1 MRKKDQEKANEVSFR
16 YCQKDVRRCKCA
28 ACVHF
33 LSCMDRKNAG
43 SRLARY
49 MAFIDVFVL
58 PELTEKISPISEAKI
73 DFKVASANDMQ
84 TKRGGYCQI
93 KITRHR
99 RSSGKRKLVS
109 VLLTG
114 EENKKEI
121 ITIVTNTMIKK
132 GWFKV

>member
-1 MRKKDQEKANEVSFR
+1 MTKRDKLNEASFA
-16 YCQKDVRRCKCA
+16 YCQKAVRLCKCA

-33 LSCMDRKNAG
+33 LSCMDRKTAG

-58 PELTEKISPISEAKI
+58 PELTKKVSRVSEARI
-73 DFKVASANDMQ
+73 TFKVAAANDGQ
-84 TKRGGYCQI
+84 IKRGGYCQI
-93 KITRHR
+93 KVCRQR
-99 RSSGKRKLVS
+99 RSKFSKRKQSS

-114 EENKKEI
+114 EESKKEI
-121 ITIVTNTMIKK
+121 ITIVTNAMIKK